1 LQVKIAD
8 QYANR
13 YPSKIR
19 RYLNPNQKEITMKT
33 RNWQLLTILTLL
45 VILLA
50 ACGASY
56 VRGSGNVITEQRE
69 VSGFNGINMAGYGE
83 VIITQGDTESLT
95 IETDEN
101 LMQYIQTEV
110 RNNTLYI
117 EFTDKIIPDP
127 SLSITFNLSVTNLES
142 LELAG
147 AGSFDI
153 KSLETPSLGIL
164 FDGAGNIKLGSLSA
178 DELTVQLN
186 GAGSINAAGE
196 VGNQDVTIS
205 GAGRYSTPDLKSSQ
219 ADVLVE
225 GLGQVE
231 IWVTDTLT
239 VNIEGAGSVNYYGS
253 PSVTQNVEGA
263 GSIQSMGA
271 K

>member
-1 LQVKIAD
+1 M
-8 QYANR
+8 N
-13 YPSKIR
+13 
-19 RYLNPNQKEITMKT
+19 T
-33 RNWQLLTILTLL
+33 RSLKLL
-45 VILLA
+45 VVLILAVFLIS
-50 ACGASY
+50 ACGARY
-56 VRGSGNVITEQRE
+56 IQGSGNLITEERE
-69 VSGFNGINMAGYGE
+69 VSGFDGLNLAGYGE
-83 VIITQGDTESLT
+83 VIITQSDEESLT

-196 VGNQDVTIS
+196 VVKQDVTIS

-263 GSIQSMGA
+263 GSIQSLGD

>member
-1 LQVKIAD
+1 MKI
-8 QYANR
+8 
-13 YPSKIR
+13 
-19 RYLNPNQKEITMKT
+19 
-33 RNWQLLTILTLL
+33 RNWQVLTTLTMVVLLLS
-45 VILLA
+45 

-56 VRGSGNVITEQRE
+56 VRVSGNVITEERA
-69 VSGFNGINMAGYGE
+69 VSGFDGVNMAGYGE
-83 VIITQGDTESLT
+83 VIITQGDAESLT

-117 EFTDKIIPDP
+117 EFTDNIIPDP
-127 SLSITFNLSVTNLES
+127 SLSITFNLNVTNLES
-142 LELAG
+142 LELSG

-153 KSLETPSLGIL
+153 PVLETPSLGIL
-164 FDGAGNIKLGSLSA
+164 FNGAGNINLASLSA
-178 DELTVQLN
+178 DELTVQIN
-186 GAGSINAAGE
+186 GAGDINLAGE
-196 VGNQDVTIS
+196 VGTQEVVIS
-205 GAGRYSTPDLKSSQ
+205 GAGQYSTPDLKSRQ

-239 VNIEGAGSVNYYGS
+239 VNIEGTGSVNYYGS
-253 PSVTQNVEGA
+253 PAVNQNIEGA
-263 GSIQSMGA
+263 GSIKSLGD

>member
-1 LQVKIAD
+1 MKI
-8 QYANR
+8 
-13 YPSKIR
+13 
-19 RYLNPNQKEITMKT
+19 
-33 RNWQLLTILTLL
+33 RNWQLLTILTL
-45 VILLA
+45 VVLLLS

-56 VRGSGNVITEQRE
+56 VRGSGNVITEDRN
-69 VSGFNGINMAGYGE
+69 VSGFNGLNMAGYGE
-83 VIITQGDTESLT
+83 VIITQGDAESLT

-101 LMQYIQTEV
+101 LLQYIQTEV

-117 EFTDKIIPDP
+117 EFTDKVIPDP
-127 SLSITFNLSVTNLES
+127 SLSITFNLSIIDLES

-153 KSLETPSLGIL
+153 KALDTPSLGIL
-164 FDGAGNIKLGSLSA
+164 FNGAGNIDLESLTA
-178 DELTVQLN
+178 DQITVQLN
-186 GAGSINAAGE
+186 GAGSIKAAGE
-196 VGNQDVTIS
+196 VAKQDVTIS
-205 GAGRYSTPDLKSSQ
+205 GAGKYSTPDLKSSQ

-231 IWVTDTLT
+231 IWVTDTLN

-263 GSIQSMGA
+263 GSIQSLGA

>member
-1 LQVKIAD
+1 MKI
-8 QYANR
+8 
-13 YPSKIR
+13 
-19 RYLNPNQKEITMKT
+19 
-33 RNWQLLTILTLL
+33 RNWQVLTTLTMVVLLLS
-45 VILLA
+45 

-56 VRGSGNVITEQRE
+56 VRGSGNVITEERA
-69 VSGFNGINMAGYGE
+69 VSGFDGVNMAGYGE
-83 VIITQGDTESLT
+83 VIITQGDAESLT

-117 EFTDKIIPDP
+117 EFTDNIIPDP
-127 SLSITFNLSVTNLES
+127 SLSITFNLNVTNLES
-142 LELAG
+142 LELSG

-153 KSLETPSLGIL
+153 HALETPSLGIL
-164 FDGAGNIKLGSLSA
+164 FNGAGNINMDSFNA
-178 DELTVQLN
+178 DQLTVQLN
-186 GAGSINAAGE
+186 GAGSITAAGE
-196 VGNQDVTIS
+196 VGKQDVVIS
-205 GAGRYSTPDLKSSQ
+205 GAGQYSTPGLKSSQ

-239 VNIEGAGSVNYYGS
+239 VNIEGTGSVNYYGS
-253 PSVTQNVEGA
+253 PAVNQNIEGA
-263 GSIQSMGA
+263 GSIKSLGD